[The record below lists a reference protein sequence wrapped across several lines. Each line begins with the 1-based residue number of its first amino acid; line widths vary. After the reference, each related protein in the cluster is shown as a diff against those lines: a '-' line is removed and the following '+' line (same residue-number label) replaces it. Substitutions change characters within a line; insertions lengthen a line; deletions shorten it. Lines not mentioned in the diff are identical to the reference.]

1 MNNPEYDKAPLSME
15 WDEHGRCQGIYRR
28 TIGDP
33 EPRLPI
39 PKQNLVR
46 RFMEHFGQQV
56 PEKKGLPT
64 NQTMVT
70 RQQLIRE
77 EATELFCAT
86 STTDYLDAVCD
97 LLYVVYGAAVEA
109 GFNADTID
117 QAFLEVHRSN
127 MSKLWTDKEK
137 ADYAGT
143 DLVFDPRFDKWI
155 AKRGGKVIKSPS
167 YSPAQLERY
176 CA

>member
-1 MNNPEYDKAPLSME
+1 MNITY
-15 WDEHGRCQGIYRR
+15 
-28 TIGDP
+28 
-33 EPRLPI
+33 PI

-56 PEKKGLPT
+56 NEKKGLPT
-64 NQTMVT
+64 AGT
-70 RQQLIRE
+70 RLVRFEMIYE
-77 EATELFCAT
+77 EAEEMQFAENAVA
-86 STTDYLDAVCD
+86 YLDAVCD

-137 ADYAGT
+137 VEYAGS
-143 DLVFDPRFDKWI
+143 DLVFEPRFDKWI
-155 AKRGGKVIKSPS
+155 AKRNGKVIKSPS

>member
-1 MNNPEYDKAPLSME
+1 MKINY
-15 WDEHGRCQGIYRR
+15 
-28 TIGDP
+28 GDGT
-33 EPRLPI
+33 I

-56 PEKKGLPT
+56 PEDKGFPEIYT
-64 NQTMVT
+64 VDQ
-70 RQQLIRE
+70 RCQLIKE
-77 EATELFCAT
+77 ELAELWA
-86 STTDYLDAVCD
+86 STNNVDYLDAVID

-127 MSKLWTDKEK
+127 MSKLWTDREK
-137 ADYAGT
+137 ADYSGS
-143 DLVFDPRFDKWI
+143 DLVFEPRFDKWI

-167 YSPAQLERY
+167 YSPAQLERF
-176 CA
+176 CNE

>member
-1 MNNPEYDKAPLSME
+1 MNTA
-15 WDEHGRCQGIYRR
+15 HFQ
-28 TIGDP
+28 
-33 EPRLPI
+33 LPI

-56 PEKKGLPT
+56 PEKKGLPPVAT
-64 NQTMVT
+64 AVT
-70 RQQLIRE
+70 RAEMIIE
-77 EATELFCAT
+77 EANELQFSANT
-86 STTDYLDAVCD
+86 VEYLDAVCD

-137 ADYAGT
+137 AEYAGT
-143 DLVFDPRFDKWI
+143 DLTFEPRFDKWI

-167 YSPAQLERY
+167 YSPAQLERF
-176 CA
+176 CQ

>member
-1 MNNPEYDKAPLSME
+1 MNITY
-15 WDEHGRCQGIYRR
+15 
-28 TIGDP
+28 
-33 EPRLPI
+33 PI

-56 PEKKGLPT
+56 PEKRKLPPAEV
-64 NQTMVT
+64 QFT
-70 RQQLIRE
+70 RQRLIAE
-77 EATELFCAT
+77 EHQELATAVNLV
-86 STTDYLDAVCD
+86 DYLDAVCD

-137 ADYAGT
+137 TDYTGS
-143 DLVFDPRFDKWI
+143 DLVFEPRFDKWI

-176 CA
+176 CQ

>member
-1 MNNPEYDKAPLSME
+1 MNTA
-15 WDEHGRCQGIYRR
+15 HFQ
-28 TIGDP
+28 
-33 EPRLPI
+33 LPI

-56 PEKKGLPT
+56 PEKKGLPPVAT
-64 NQTMVT
+64 AVT
-70 RQQLIRE
+70 RAEMIIE
-77 EATELFCAT
+77 EANELQFSA
-86 STTDYLDAVCD
+86 DAVEYLDAVCD

-137 ADYAGT
+137 QQYEKDAALATQHLGT
-143 DLVFDPRFDKWI
+143 NQQDLTFEPRFDKWI

-176 CA
+176 CQ